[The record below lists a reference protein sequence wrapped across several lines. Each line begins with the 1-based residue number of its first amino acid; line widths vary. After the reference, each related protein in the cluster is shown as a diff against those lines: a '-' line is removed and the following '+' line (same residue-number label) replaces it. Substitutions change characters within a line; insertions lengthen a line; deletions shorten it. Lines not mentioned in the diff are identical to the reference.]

1 MWKIIL
7 ILTSGEFAHSS
18 GNPCLKGRDH
28 PPRLTQISCILLSSL
43 QNVMMV
49 AAIYIYIIIMYV
61 KSWCS
66 RCFHWDWP
74 KIVWIHVFSSQHKKK
89 HSLQLQN
96 YPWPGQAFIL
106 SSESVTTRNVDTQ
119 KSRFVAYFCWKES
132 CQNNPKQ
139 TFRSFHDFNI
149 KH

>member
-7 ILTSGEFAHSS
+7 ILTSGEFALSS

-28 PPRLTQISCILLSSL
+28 PPRLTRISCILLSSL
-43 QNVMMV
+43 PAVMIV
-49 AAIYIYIIIMYV
+49 AAIDININIYYMYV

-74 KIVWIHVFSSQHKKK
+74 SIVWIHVFSSQHEKN

-96 YPWPGQAFIL
+96 YPWPGQALIL
-106 SSESVTTRNVDTQ
+106 SSEGATTMNVEMC
-119 KSRFVAYFCWKES
+119 SAFLLEGIM
-132 CQNNPKQ
+132 PKQ
-139 TFRSFHDFNI
+139 TFRSFHKFNI
-149 KH
+149 RH